1 MKREFDIKQPI
12 STRRPL
18 KVYAFDPMLGKR
30 QGGRITLDIPNEA
43 DLQKG
48 PVGERIEVIDYDGA
62 NDVLYSPVSLN
73 DETILM
79 QHGLEPTESD
89 PRFHQQ
95 MVYAVAMKVLE
106 NFDIAL
112 GRKLYFLNS
121 AGNRRKRLT
130 IYPHAFQGANAFYD
144 PELTALCFGYF
155 KASEKNPGP
164 NLPGQT
170 VFTCLSQD
178 IITHEMTHAIVDR
191 LRPAFKEPT
200 NIDVAAF
207 HEGFA
212 DIVAIFQHFT
222 FQSILREHIQETRGN
237 LTSPNNLIDL
247 ASEFGYATGNEK
259 PLRSAIDTKGEK
271 NLPDP
276 TQYQKVTEPHA
287 RGSIL
292 VAAVFEAFFKTYQT
306 KIKDLIRIA
315 TGGTGKLP
323 DGDLHPDLV
332 NRIAIEASRTAQS
345 ILNMCI
351 RAFEYLPPVDITFG
365 DYLRALVTADFELSP
380 NDENGQRMALIEAFR
395 ARGIYPE
402 NVTSLAEESL
412 LWESF
417 ENTAQT
423 PRFPIYNDK
432 DFMMREIMI
441 NAIEFSSLGNP
452 DPLGLRDIQR
462 GESGDIAQMLE
473 NFAQNNAKLLHLH
486 EKHEI
491 QVRGFHTVFRVN
503 SRGQLLVE
511 MVAQFIQEDK
521 EFKENFEV
529 SGGLSLKGGTTVIA
543 SANGDIRYIISKPL
557 ESKNISKDKRLEAQ
571 KRRERQEKFVR
582 DCDKFDANFAW
593 SDESYFKSRMM
604 RNFSFKA
611 THDHIKRS

>member
-1 MKREFDIKQPI
+1 MKREFDIKQPL

-43 DLQKG
+43 DLKKG
-48 PVGERIEVIDYDGA
+48 PIGERIEVIDYDGA
-62 NDVLYSPVSLN
+62 NDVLYSPVNLN

-112 GRKLYFLNS
+112 GRKLFFLNS
-121 AGNRRKRLT
+121 GGNRRKKLT

-144 PELTALCFGYF
+144 PEITALCFGYF
-155 KASEKNPGP
+155 KASETNPGP

-178 IITHEMTHAIVDR
+178 IIVHEMTHAIVDR
-191 LRPAFKEPT
+191 LRPSFKEPT
-200 NIDVAAF
+200 NVDVAAF
-207 HEGFA
+207 HEGFS
-212 DIVAIFQHFT
+212 DIIAIFQHFT
-222 FQSILREHIQETRGN
+222 FPSILREHIQETRGN
-237 LTSPNNLIDL
+237 LTSPNNLINL
-247 ASEFGYATGNEK
+247 ASEFGYATGQGK
-259 PLRSAIDTKGEK
+259 ALRSAIDTKNGT
-271 NLPDP
+271 NVPDP
-276 TQYQKVTEPHA
+276 TLYKKVTEPHE

-292 VAAVFEAFFKTYQT
+292 VAAVFEAFFNTYQT
-306 KIKDLIRIA
+306 KIKDLVRIA
-315 TGGTGKLP
+315 TGGTGRLP

-332 NRIAIEASRTAQS
+332 NRIANEASRTAQA

-365 DYLRALVTADFELSP
+365 DYLRALVTADYELSP
-380 NDENGQRMALIEAFR
+380 NDESGQRLALIEAFR
-395 ARGIYPE
+395 SRGIYPE

-417 ENTAQT
+417 ENTTNT
-423 PRFPIYNDK
+423 PRFPIFNDK

-452 DPLGLRDIQR
+452 DPLGLMDIQKD
-462 GESGDIAQMLE
+462 EAGDIARMLG
-473 NFAQNNAKLLHLH
+473 NFAKSNAKLLHLDDTRP
-486 EKHEI
+486 I

-503 SRGQLLVE
+503 NRGQLLVE
-511 MVAQFIQEDK
+511 MVTQFIQEDAD
-521 EFKENFEV
+521 FKNDFEV

-543 SANGDIRYIISKPL
+543 SANGEIRYVISKPL
-557 ESKNISKDKRLEAQ
+557 ESKNISKDKNREA
-571 KRRERQEKFVR
+571 KLRRERQEKFVQ
-582 DCDKFDANFAW
+582 DCDKFDSQFAW
-593 SDESYFKSRMM
+593 SDESYFKERMM
-604 RNFSFKA
+604 LNFSFKA
-611 THDHIKRS
+611 THNHIKR

>member
-1 MKREFDIKQPI
+1 MKREFDIKQPL
-12 STRRPL
+12 SPRRPL

-43 DLQKG
+43 NLERG
-48 PVGERIEVIDYDGA
+48 PAGERIEVIDYDGA
-62 NDVLYSPVSLN
+62 NDVLYSPINLN
-73 DETILM
+73 DEAILM

-95 MVYAVAMKVLE
+95 MVYAIATKVLE
-106 NFDIAL
+106 NFDTAL

-121 AGNRRKRLT
+121 AGNRRKKLT

-144 PELTALCFGYF
+144 PDLTALCFGYF

-191 LRPAFKEPT
+191 LRPCFKEPT
-200 NIDVAAF
+200 NVDVAAF

-237 LTSPNNLIDL
+237 LTSPNNLIEL
-247 ASEFGYATGNEK
+247 ASEFGYATGQEK
-259 PLRSAIDTKGEK
+259 PLRSAIDTKGGN

-276 TQYQKVTEPHA
+276 TLYQKVREPHE

-292 VAAVFEAFFKTYQT
+292 VAAVFDAFFKTYQF

-380 NDENGQRMALIEAFR
+380 SDDNGQRLALIEAFR

-417 ENTAQT
+417 ENTSQT
-423 PRFPIYNDK
+423 PRLPIYGDK
-432 DFMMREIMI
+432 AFMMREIMI
-441 NAIEFSSLGNP
+441 NAIEFSSLGTS
-452 DPLGLRDIQR
+452 DPLGLRDIQKDEA
-462 GESGDIAQMLE
+462 GELAGMLIEFARE
-473 NFAQNNAKLLHLH
+473 NAELLHLSKNH
-486 EKHEI
+486 DT

-503 SRGQLLVE
+503 NRGQLLVE

-521 EFKENFEV
+521 NFKENYEV

-543 SANGDIRYIISKPL
+543 SASGEIRYIISKPL
-557 ESKNISKDKRLEAQ
+557 ESGNISAAKNLEA
-571 KRRERQEKFVR
+571 KNRRERQEKFVR
-582 DCDKFDANFAW
+582 DCDKFDAQFAW
-593 SDESYFKSRMM
+593 ANESYFKARMM

-611 THDHIKRS
+611 THNHIKQ